1 IEQHR
6 VYSVV
11 PHRVRFALFVASNQ
25 IGVHLFDL
33 LGNEAKLR
41 DPRGVKVMLITEGHR
56 FECENRFA
64 RLVHRFDLILETL
77 RRDDRAQLTV
87 SIEYYPAPPCNV
99 EAMYAGYRVPPLI

>member
-56 FECENRFA
+56 FERENRFA
-64 RLVHRFDLILETL
+64 RLVHRFDLVLETL

-87 SIEYYPAPPCNV
+87 SIDYYPDTPCNGD
-99 EAMYAGYRVPPLI
+99 ATDAGDRGPPVS